1 MSKEVKTIFR
11 YSLSFKQMVISE
23 VESGSEPEYVRR
35 KYGIG
40 GTSTIQKWLLKYGK
54 SHLLNKIVRIETMNE
69 KDRIKALEKQLKE
82 AKLALADSLMAQK
95 ILETLVE
102 EANKEYKTDLKK
114 NFGSG
119 SSKSWAQYF
128 R

>member
-54 SHLLNKIVRIETMNE
+54 SHFLNKIVRIETMNE

-102 EANKEYKTDLKK
+102 EANKE
-114 NFGSG
+114 
-119 SSKSWAQYF
+119 
-128 R
+128 